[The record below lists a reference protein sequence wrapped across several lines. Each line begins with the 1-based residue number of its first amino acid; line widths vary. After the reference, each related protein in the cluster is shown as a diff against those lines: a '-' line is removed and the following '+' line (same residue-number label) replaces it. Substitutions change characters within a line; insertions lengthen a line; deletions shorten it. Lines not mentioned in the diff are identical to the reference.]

1 MINKTNNKYNLLLT
15 NAKDLLETFYG
26 ETHRKYH
33 TINHVNNC
41 LKELDVITDLNL
53 IDKYNSMLIGYAIL
67 FHDIIYNPK
76 SDKNEEDSANV
87 AYYILNQTA
96 ISKNDLNKIIEMII
110 ATKHNKIYHDI
121 NINYLL
127 DIDLSVLGYPE
138 KEFLEYEEGIRYEYS
153 FVDDYTY
160 RKERIKFLQ
169 GMLDRKNIYITDY
182 FRNKYEGNAVR
193 NIIEL
198 INRLN
203 QQNE

>member
-1 MINKTNNKYNLLLT
+1 M
-15 NAKDLLETFYG
+15 
-26 ETHRKYH
+26 
-33 TINHVNNC
+33 
-41 LKELDVITDLNL
+41 
-53 IDKYNSMLIGYAIL
+53 
-67 FHDIIYNPK
+67 
-76 SDKNEEDSANV
+76 

-110 ATKHNKIYHDI
+110 ATKHNKLYHDI

-138 KEFLEYEEGIRYEYS
+138 KEILEYEKGIRYEYS

-182 FRNKYEGNAVR
+182 FRNKYEENAVR
-193 NIIEL
+193 NIIGL

>member
-1 MINKTNNKYNLLLT
+1 MIGHVNIFNALSEDYRNLINIYYN
-15 NAKDLLETFYG
+15 ES
-26 ETHRKYH
+26 HRKYH
-33 TINHVNNC
+33 TFKHIDNC
-41 LKELDVITDLNL
+41 LNELDIIGRLKL
-53 IDKYNSMLIGYAIL
+53 IDEHNYALISYAIL

-76 SDKNEEDSANV
+76 SNKNEEDSVDIALN
-87 AYYILNQTA
+87 YILNQTV
-96 ISKNDLNKIIEMII
+96 IPKNDLNKIIEMII

-160 RKERIKFLQ
+160 RRERIKFLQ
-169 GMLDRKNIYITDY
+169 GILDRKDIYITDY
-182 FRNKYEGNAVR
+182 FRNKYEENAIK

-198 INRLN
+198 IEILSN
-203 QQNE
+203 